1 MSRLRRSDI
10 IGAIPALHRN
20 QYVSAMH
27 SACVKL
33 LASITIAC
41 ACVATHAAPGGADD
55 IASTARKA
63 DNLVVIDVSFL
74 VSASPRE
81 TWDVLL
87 DYDHMPAFLPN
98 LQSSKILARSPTRLE
113 VMQKGGVTHGPFTI
127 TFDVVREVKIK
138 PYTEIVSR
146 IVSGNL
152 KKVDSTTKL
161 VPEGESTRVTFHS
174 ESIPNIWVPPG
185 IGPALIADETRD
197 QFAAMRNEVIRRKT
211 AGLQ

>member
-1 MSRLRRSDI
+1 M
-10 IGAIPALHRN
+10 G
-20 QYVSAMH
+20 

-33 LASITIAC
+33 LAVITLAC
-41 ACVATHAAPGGADD
+41 AFGTSNAAPGGAED

-87 DYDHMPAFLPN
+87 DYDRMPTFLPN
-98 LQSSKILARSPTRLE
+98 LQSSKILSRSPTRLE
-113 VMQKGGVTHGPFTI
+113 VTQKGGVTHGPFTI

-161 VPEGESTRVTFHS
+161 VPEGEGTRVTFHS
-174 ESIPNIWVPPG
+174 ESVPNIWVPPG

-211 AGLQ
+211 AGAQ